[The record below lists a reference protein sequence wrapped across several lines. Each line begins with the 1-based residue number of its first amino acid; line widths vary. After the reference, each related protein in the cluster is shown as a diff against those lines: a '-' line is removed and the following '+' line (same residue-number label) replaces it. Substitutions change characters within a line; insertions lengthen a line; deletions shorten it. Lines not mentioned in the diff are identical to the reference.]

1 MSKISVQLYSV
12 RDDAGKDYAGT
23 IRKIAAM
30 GYTCVEPAGFP
41 NFTLE
46 KAVAVFK
53 ELGLKAPSCH
63 TGFPVGDNA
72 NKILDE
78 AQALGVKYIV
88 SGKGPDQFKT
98 KDTIK
103 AVADEINA
111 AAANAAKRGLTIGV
125 HNHWWEAMMVDGVPA
140 YQILDSLIS
149 KDVVYEIDAYWIKVG
164 GLDPA
169 EVITGLGKRAPM
181 IHIKDGPC
189 VKDQP
194 MQALGAG
201 KLDIPAIV
209 NAAKDAELLIVE
221 LDSVAPGVNMLE
233 AIATSYTYLSKVA
246 KTK

>member
-1 MSKISVQLYSV
+1 
-12 RDDAGKDYAGT
+12 
-23 IRKIAAM
+23 M
-30 GYTCVEPAGFP
+30 GYQCVEPAGFP

-63 TGFPVGDNA
+63 CGFPVGDNA

-78 AQALGVKYIV
+78 AEALGVKYIV

-103 AVADEINA
+103 AVADEVNA
-111 AAANAAKRGLTIGV
+111 AAANAAKRGLKVGV
-125 HNHWWEAMMVDGVPA
+125 HNHWWEAELVDGVPA
-140 YQILDSLIS
+140 YQILDGMIS

-164 GLDPA
+164 GLDPVK
-169 EVITGLGKRAPM
+169 VIAGLGKRAPM

-189 VKDQP
+189 VKGEP
-194 MQALGAG
+194 MQALGTG

-209 NAAKDAELLIVE
+209 KAAKDAELLIVE
-221 LDSVAPGVNMLE
+221 LDSVAPNVVMLE
-233 AIATSYTYLSKVA
+233 AIAQSYTYLSKVSGA
-246 KTK
+246 K